1 MRVFPTALTVL
12 LCLNCGAPAAPDA
25 APEPRAQPGTLEW
38 IRPSEAKTHF
48 VRAGTERR
56 IVMWGFN
63 YDHDDAGR
71 LLEDYW
77 ADEWDTVAEDFR
89 EMKALGGNV
98 VRVHLQLGKFMTG
111 P

>member
-1 MRVFPTALTVL
+1 MTDLAGHPMRLRSMLVL
-12 LCLNCGAPAAPDA
+12 LLLNALL
-25 APEPRAQPGTLEW
+25 PECRASDPPTTRPTTQLGW
-38 IRPSEAKTHF
+38 IRPSPDQTHF
-48 VRAGTERR
+48 VRASTGERF
-56 IVMWGFN
+56 VMWGFN

-98 VRVHLQLGKFMTG
+98 VRIH
-111 P
+111 